1 LLCPK
6 IFFYRSL
13 LTYIGWIQAIAEN
26 NLIENISTLDTAQGR
41 NALLKL
47 SISNTIHM
55 FGD

>member
-41 NALLKL
+41 DALLER
-47 SISNTIHM
+47 SINTTIHM
-55 FGD
+55 LGD